1 MDVERIVEAPCV
13 IAKLKAGERA
23 EVWHDKRLKVG
34 DLVMVNRLY
43 TSGPGYEAKVVKV
56 SDEGTTL
63 GGTHLWRYEVEPTG
77 RVEEIVAYC
86 NH

>member
-1 MDVERIVEAPCV
+1 MNLEQIRESSCV
-13 IAKLKAGERA
+13 TAKLKAGERA

-34 DLVMVNRLY
+34 DIVMVSQLY
-43 TSGPGYEAKVVKV
+43 THGQGYEATVVRV
-56 SDEGTTL
+56 SNEGTTL